1 VHTYREIEHNVFMR
15 NLVEGSEEYELYHA
29 REDALKAQKE
39 ADALMRSLEVCD
51 GSASC
56 IYLLYNMCVSFH
68 CVMVVMECLSVCPC
82 DVCVFLVVIVVL
94 FVEQT

>member
-1 VHTYREIEHNVFMR
+1 MR

-51 GSASC
+51 NSASC
-56 IYLLYNMCVSFH
+56 I
-68 CVMVVMECLSVCPC
+68 
-82 DVCVFLVVIVVL
+82 
-94 FVEQT
+94 